1 MKKRILSLFIVV
13 SAIICVY
20 SNLYSAEKV
29 YMPFFEL
36 INVHADYQ
44 YSVARLFKNYVDEQG
59 RYILIIPQRAD
70 SLIAQPPLNEIRETA
85 KSNDCSFFIVA
96 DMNRIGETVIISV
109 SMYKTENSQL
119 IWKDRLKANT
129 PDDIDPILQKLSRVI
144 GTEHKAAEDGD
155 IYSVTSYESQ
165 QLKQIHSI
173 SAFGISIG
181 GALLM
186 SNPFIDDPFSGG
198 GGIFWSYD
206 IRTVL
211 FEVDAQS
218 YFLGSYSV
226 GHLSI
231 DVYRPFFA
239 ESSTPFLGG
248 GLGFGYTTGAS
259 NGQGNGMM
267 LFVGGG
273 YIFGRTAD
281 VGLRVRAQY
290 MLGAFKVENTE
301 KSLPHGFM
309 LNMEL
314 YFGK

>member
-1 MKKRILSLFIVV
+1 MEKRILSLFIILC
-13 SAIICVY
+13 AALII
-20 SNLYSAEKV
+20 STESYSAEKV

-36 INVHADYQ
+36 INVNSDYQ

-59 RYILIIPQRAD
+59 RYILIIPQKSD
-70 SLIAQPPLNEIRETA
+70 SLVNQPPLTQIQETA
-85 KSNDCSFFIVA
+85 RMYECKFFIVA

-144 GTEHKAAEDGD
+144 GTEQKAAEDGD

-181 GALLM
+181 GALMM
-186 SNPFIDDPFSGG
+186 SKPFIDDPFSGG
-198 GGIFWSYD
+198 GGVFWSYD

-218 YFLGSYSV
+218 YFLGNFSV
-226 GHLSI
+226 GNLSI

-248 GLGFGYTTGAS
+248 GLGFGYTTGAT
-259 NGQGNGMM
+259 NGNGSGMM
-267 LFVGGG
+267 FFVGGG

-290 MLGAFKVENTE
+290 MLGAFKVENPE

-314 YFGK
+314 YFGR